1 MSVQATGWRRRFA
14 AHDSYRDMRRKVGQ
28 FLKERER
35 QDNIPYMHLGFGA
48 PRACLIGSGGVQR
61 IDYLLG
67 LREMQTL
74 YLLSPDIE
82 R

>member
-1 MSVQATGWRRRFA
+1 MSVQATGWRRRFDA
-14 AHDSYRDMRRKVGQ
+14 RDSYRDMRRKVRHL
-28 FLKERER
+28 LKEREHRDKIAYR
-35 QDNIPYMHLGFGA
+35 QLGFGS
-48 PRACLIGSGGVQR
+48 PRPYIIGYGGVQR
-61 IDYLLG
+61 TDYLLG